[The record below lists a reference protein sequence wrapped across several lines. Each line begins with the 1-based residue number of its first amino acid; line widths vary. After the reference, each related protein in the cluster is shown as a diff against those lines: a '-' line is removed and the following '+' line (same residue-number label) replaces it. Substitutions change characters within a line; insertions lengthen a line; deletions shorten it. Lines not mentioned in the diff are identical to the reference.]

1 MSKMGQW
8 IMEMQEDATSMTQ
21 EAFVNKHGVSQKN
34 VWEEVQDE
42 EFDIE
47 SLDPDERSWYYDG
60 DGKKRL
66 KNDT

>member
-8 IMEMQEDATSMTQ
+8 VMEMQEDAASMTQ
-21 EAFVNKHGVSQKN
+21 EDFVNKHGVSQKD
-34 VWEEVQDE
+34 VWEKVQDE

>member
-8 IMEMQEDATSMTQ
+8 VMEMQEDAVSMTQ
-21 EAFVNKHGVSQKN
+21 EDFVNKHGVSQKN